1 MTAFITRREAL
12 ALGAGIGALGFS
24 GLPALAQQR
33 FFRIG
38 TGGTGGTY
46 YPVGGLIANAVST
59 DKINVSA
66 VATNGSVANVNGIVG
81 GSMESGFSQADINAW
96 AYTGTGIYEGK
107 PKIEELRVI
116 ANLYPES
123 VHVVVK
129 KGAGIKSLADL
140 KGKRVSLDEPGSGTL
155 VNARA
160 LLAAYGVTERDIRPE
175 YLKQVQCAE
184 KLKDGSLDAYFQTT
198 GYPQGTLS
206 ELAATNGFE
215 LLPIDGA
222 ERDKIMAQY
231 KFFAKDKIP
240 DGVYKDVKGVETI
253 AVGAQ
258 WTTSSKQPDDL
269 VYEITKALWSDKTR
283 AALDA
288 GHAKGKEIQKE
299 TALAGRRHPAACGCG
314 EILQGGRP
322 AEVAARQRVCG
333 GGHDDGGRARRRQD
347 PEAREPNSIRR
358 CASGRCCR
366 AAGWIVAVAAVRSVL
381 LPLLHGR
388 LRPAAGDAAPR
399 HPHRLRARPDLPG
412 LLLEPEG
419 QRAPPSAG
427 VLRAA
432 RDRHRRLALRHRAP
446 SSPASTCLTS
456 STTCSSASAI
466 RIRSTGSWARS

>member
-1 MTAFITRREAL
+1 MTGHITRREAL
-12 ALGAGIGALGFS
+12 ALGAGLGALGFA

-46 YPVGGLIANAVST
+46 YPVGGMIANAIST
-59 DKINVSA
+59 PTINVSA

-129 KGAGIKSLADL
+129 KGAGIKTLADL

-160 LLAAYGVTERDIRPE
+160 LLAAFGVTERDIKPE

-184 KLKDGSLDAYFQTT
+184 KLKDGSLDGYFQTT

-215 LLPIDGA
+215 LLPIEGA
-222 ERDKIMAQY
+222 IRDKIMGQY

-240 DGVYKDVKGVETI
+240 DGTYKDVKGVETI

-258 WTTSSKQPDDL
+258 WTTTSKQPDDL
-269 VYEITKALWSDKTR
+269 IYEITKALWSDKTR
-283 AALDA
+283 AAMDV
-288 GHAKGKEIQKE
+288 GHAKGKDIKKE
-299 TALAGRRHPAACGCG
+299 TALLGVGIPLHKGSEKFYKEAG
-314 EILQGGRP
+314 ILK
-322 AEVAARQRVCG
+322 
-333 GGHDDGGRARRRQD
+333 
-347 PEAREPNSIRR
+347 
-358 CASGRCCR
+358 
-366 AAGWIVAVAAVRSVL
+366 
-381 LPLLHGR
+381 
-388 LRPAAGDAAPR
+388 
-399 HPHRLRARPDLPG
+399 
-412 LLLEPEG
+412 
-419 QRAPPSAG
+419 
-427 VLRAA
+427 
-432 RDRHRRLALRHRAP
+432 
-446 SSPASTCLTS
+446 
-456 STTCSSASAI
+456 
-466 RIRSTGSWARS
+466 

>member
-1 MTAFITRREAL
+1 MEDTRMPFFVTRREAL
-12 ALGAGIGALGFS
+12 TALGAGLSALGLS
-24 GLPALAQQR
+24 HVPALAQQR

-96 AYTGTGIYEGK
+96 AYTGTGIFEGK

-129 KGAGIKSLADL
+129 KGAGIKSIADL

-160 LLAAYGVTERDIRPE
+160 LLGAYGVTEKDIKPE

-184 KLKDGSLDAYFQTT
+184 KLKDGSLDGYFQTT

-215 LLPIDGA
+215 LLAIDGA
-222 ERDKIMAQY
+222 QRDKIMAQY

-269 VYEITKALWSDKTR
+269 VYEITKALWSAKTR
-283 AALDA
+283 TALDS
-288 GHAKGKEIQKE
+288 GHAKGKEIRKE
-299 TALAGRRHPAACGCG
+299 TALQGVGIPLHAGAEKFYK
-314 EILQGGRP
+314 EI
-322 AEVAARQRVCG
+322 
-333 GGHDDGGRARRRQD
+333 
-347 PEAREPNSIRR
+347 
-358 CASGRCCR
+358 
-366 AAGWIVAVAAVRSVL
+366 
-381 LPLLHGR
+381 
-388 LRPAAGDAAPR
+388 
-399 HPHRLRARPDLPG
+399 G
-412 LLLEPEG
+412 L
-419 QRAPPSAG
+419 
-427 VLRAA
+427 VK
-432 RDRHRRLALRHRAP
+432 
-446 SSPASTCLTS
+446 
-456 STTCSSASAI
+456 
-466 RIRSTGSWARS
+466 

>member
-1 MTAFITRREAL
+1 MTGFITRRAAL
-12 ALGAGIGALGFS
+12 AFGAGFGAF
-24 GLPALAQQR
+24 GLVGSPALAQQR

-129 KGAGIKSLADL
+129 KGAGIKSIADL

-160 LLAAYGVTERDIRPE
+160 LLGAFGVTERDIRPE
-175 YLKQVQCAE
+175 YLKQTQSVE
-184 KLKDGSLDAYFQTT
+184 KLKDGTLDGYFQTT
-198 GYPQGTLS
+198 GYPQGALT

-222 ERDKIMAQY
+222 VRDKIMAQF
-231 KFFAKDKIP
+231 KFFAKDAIP
-240 DGVYKDVKGVETI
+240 DGAYKDVKGVETI

-283 AALDA
+283 TALDT
-288 GHAKGKEIQKE
+288 GHAKGKAIQKA
-299 TALAGRRHPAACGCG
+299 TALEGVGIPLHAG
-314 EILQGGRP
+314 
-322 AEVAARQRVCG
+322 AEKYYK
-333 GGHDDGGRARRRQD
+333 
-347 PEAREPNSIRR
+347 EA
-358 CASGRCCR
+358 
-366 AAGWIVAVAAVRSVL
+366 
-381 LPLLHGR
+381 
-388 LRPAAGDAAPR
+388 
-399 HPHRLRARPDLPG
+399 G
-412 LLLEPEG
+412 LLK
-419 QRAPPSAG
+419 
-427 VLRAA
+427 
-432 RDRHRRLALRHRAP
+432 
-446 SSPASTCLTS
+446 
-456 STTCSSASAI
+456 
-466 RIRSTGSWARS
+466 